1 MIGEP
6 IMGAGG
12 VIMPPATYWEKV
24 QAVLDKYD
32 VLLIADEVICGFHRT
47 GNTFGSQTYNIKPNM
62 MTMAKALSSSYL
74 PISAVMMDE
83 KVYSA
88 IRDNSGKIG
97 TFGHGY
103 TYSGHPVSAAVALE
117 TLKIYEERNILEH
130 VRAVAPSFQGGLRGF
145 ADNPLVGEVRGIGL
159 IGAVEL
165 VKNKDAREN
174 FAPADGVGPFFM
186 ARAQEH
192 GLLCRAMTNDT
203 VALCPPLIVTEDEIG
218 EIMVRFGKA
227 LEDTAAMVAGL

>member
-1 MIGEP
+1 
-6 IMGAGG
+6 
-12 VIMPPATYWEKV
+12 
-24 QAVLDKYD
+24 
-32 VLLIADEVICGFHRT
+32 VICGFHRT

-88 IRDNSGKIG
+88 IRDNSCKIG
-97 TFGHGY
+97 TFGHGD
-103 TYSGHPVSAAVALE
+103 TYSGHPISAAVALE

-130 VRAVAPSFQGGLRGF
+130 VRAMAPSFQGGLRGF
-145 ADNPLVGEVRGIGL
+145 ADHPLVGEVRGIGL

-165 VKNKDAREN
+165 VKNKGAREN